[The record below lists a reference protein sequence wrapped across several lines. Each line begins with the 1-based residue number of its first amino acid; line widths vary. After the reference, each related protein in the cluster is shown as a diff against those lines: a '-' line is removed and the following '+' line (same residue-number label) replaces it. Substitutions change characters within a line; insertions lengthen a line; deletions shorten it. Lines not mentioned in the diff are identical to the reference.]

1 MFKRVFLHTIFA
13 TILIGGTAQTINKN
27 GNIDIT
33 GVNKN
38 RDKNVSNVVLNADRF
53 EYKGDVIYAYDDV
66 SMRYQD
72 TLFFANKAVYNR
84 KKNNSFKGKCSN
96 Y

>member
-1 MFKRVFLHTIFA
+1 
-13 TILIGGTAQTINKN
+13 LI
-27 GNIDIT
+27 IT

-72 TLFFANKAVYNR
+72 TPIFCK
-84 KKNNSFKGKCSN
+84 
-96 Y
+96 